1 MTGTTM
7 LLVAVAILWL
17 LAAFRFPRQ
26 AVWLLLLW
34 IPVQGWMQLNVF
46 NDSSATVLI
55 YEFLIIGIYLV
66 FAARWLGA
74 PETFGPPP
82 VIWLALPF
90 VVWTLL
96 LAPSSVQEQ
105 GPLLTLV
112 GLRTYLLP
120 LPLVW
125 IGYRAF
131 ETRRQVENVGWPI
144 MLQLAVIAGVA
155 ALQFAGVSSMSG
167 SVFEVPLGFGLA
179 GILRPPGTF
188 SAAGHYGMYL
198 LLSIPLAFGLL
209 GLRVPLWK
217 RVCFGI
223 GLAGAIIGLMVN
235 TQRATIALLVVI
247 LPLIL
252 MLARKRRA
260 FKHAVIALVVVGAGS
275 VIGAQV
281 AGEAFVSR
289 VNTIGAD
296 VRASLIDTPNAR
308 FSDALRTPLV
318 GGGLGIASPGVGR
331 LMAPSFGTRSLE
343 GKSIKPAE
351 AFMAALVY
359 QTGVP
364 GLLLFYLFI
373 TAIMYRGVHALRAC
387 RRTDLGMLAAAILGF
402 EVAICLQSWAY
413 DPLHYPPSRVL
424 FWVWAGVLLSLPRLA
439 ATAAVQEHAAM
450 PRRAP
455 APMRRLVR
463 PRHPST
469 ERPRRVT
476 SSHRR

>member
-1 MTGTTM
+1 VAGTTM
-7 LLVAVAILWL
+7 LLVAGAVLGL
-17 LAAFRFPRQ
+17 LAAFHYPRQ

-34 IPVQGWMQLNVF
+34 VPVQGWMQLNVF

-66 FAARWLGA
+66 FAARWLGS
-74 PETFGPPP
+74 PTFGPPR

-96 LAPSSVQEQ
+96 LTPRSVEEH

-131 ETRRQVENVGWPI
+131 ETRRQVEDVGWLI

-155 ALQFAGVSSMSG
+155 ALQFAGVTSMSG
-167 SVFEVPLGFGLA
+167 SIFEVPVGFGLA

-209 GLRVPLWK
+209 GLGVPVWK
-217 RVCFGI
+217 RLGFGI
-223 GLAGAIIGLMVN
+223 GLAGATIGLMVN
-235 TQRATIALLVVI
+235 TQRATIVLLAVI

-252 MLARKRRA
+252 ILARRRRA
-260 FKHAVIALVVVGAGS
+260 VAHAVIALAVVAAGS

-281 AGEAFVSR
+281 AGQAFLFR
-289 VNTIGAD
+289 VNSIAGD
-296 VRASLIDTPNAR
+296 AR
-308 FSDALRTPLV
+308 NTLSISSERYRDALRTPLL
-318 GGGLGIASPGVGR
+318 GGGLGIASPGVAR
-331 LMAPSFGTRSLE
+331 LFAPAFAQRTLE
-343 GKSIKPAE
+343 GMSIKPAE
-351 AFMAALVY
+351 AFMAALIY

-373 TAIMYRGVHALRAC
+373 AAIMYRGLEALRAC
-387 RRTDLGMLAAAILGF
+387 RRTDLGLLAAAIVGF
-402 EVAICLQSWAY
+402 EAAICLQSWAY

-424 FWVWAGVLLSLPRLA
+424 FWLWAGVLLGLPRLA
-439 ATAAVQEHAAM
+439 ATAAVQESAAI

-455 APMRRLVR
+455 VPMRRLVR
-463 PRHPST
+463 PPRPST